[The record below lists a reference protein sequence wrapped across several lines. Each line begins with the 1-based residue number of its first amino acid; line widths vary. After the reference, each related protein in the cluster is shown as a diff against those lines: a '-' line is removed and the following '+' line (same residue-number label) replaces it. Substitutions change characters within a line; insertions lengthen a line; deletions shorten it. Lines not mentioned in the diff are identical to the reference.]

1 MWCNCCATVTQKLS
15 DNVGRQSLNS
25 YTTVAQHYCR
35 AVVRLQ
41 CNSCTTVTHL
51 YRRAVAQLQPDC
63 LAAALRHYAAMMSC
77 NCSATILRLAQQL
90 GDNVRVLHNIIVYY
104 LEPTR
109 PPPTALYLNFI
120 KPSSDPQRPSLALL
134 FCFLDLP
141 Q

>member
-25 YTTVAQHYCR
+25 CTTVA
-35 AVVRLQ
+35 
-41 CNSCTTVTHL
+41 HL

-104 LEPTR
+104 LEPAR

-120 KPSSDPQRPSLALL
+120 KPSSDPQRPSLALS
-134 FCFLDLP
+134 FLLLGSAS